1 MLRVLLVSALLV
13 SGAFAEKITILAAAS
28 LKFVLEDI
36 KKDFLK
42 THKKDKIEV
51 SYIASGDAYA
61 QIKEGN
67 KAELFIAADADY
79 PAKVFAD
86 GNGASEP
93 KNYVKGKL
101 VLFSINKDFN
111 ATSDAILK
119 DAKVQ
124 NVAIPNP
131 KVAPYGRA
139 AEAYLKKTKQ
149 DKPLKKKLAIGQSIG
164 EATTYVVQGSADV
177 GFTALSMVI
186 KGKVKDENPDLTY
199 AVIDQKYYE
208 PIVQSLVVTKAG
220 ENSKLAKEFAEY
232 LLGDK
237 AQAVFA
243 NYGYDKP

>member
-1 MLRVLLVSALLV
+1 MLRVLLVCALLV
-13 SGAFAEKITILAAAS
+13 SGAFAEKITVLAAAS

-36 KKDFLK
+36 KKEFLK

-51 SYIASGDAYA
+51 SYIASGKAYA
-61 QIKEGN
+61 QIKEGSP
-67 KAELFIAADADY
+67 AELFIAADSEY
-79 PAKVFAD
+79 PAKVVAD
-86 GNGASEP
+86 GNAASEA

-111 ATSDAILK
+111 ASSEAILK

-139 AEAYLKKTKQ
+139 AETYLKKTKQ
-149 DKPLKKKLAIGQSIG
+149 EKPLKKKLAIGQSIG
-164 EATTYVVQGSADV
+164 EATTYVTQGSADV

-186 KGKVKDENPDLTY
+186 RGEVKDKNPDLTY
-199 AVIDQKYYE
+199 VVIDQKFYD
-208 PIVQSLVVTKAG
+208 PIVQALVVTKAG
-220 ENSKLAKEFAEY
+220 ANSKLANEFAEY
-232 LLGDK
+232 VLGEK
-237 AQAVFA
+237 AQAIFA